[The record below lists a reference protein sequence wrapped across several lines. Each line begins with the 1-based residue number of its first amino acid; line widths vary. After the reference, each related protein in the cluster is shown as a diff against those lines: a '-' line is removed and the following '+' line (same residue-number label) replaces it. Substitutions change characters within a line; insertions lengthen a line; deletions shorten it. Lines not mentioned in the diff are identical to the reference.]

1 MELAKKKQYEEAYRL
16 CMKEGDDLYLL
27 RLLAQTGPVVKQ
39 LEDRTALTVMNRINK
54 IVRSGAFE
62 AIEVEWIEDA
72 QRRGIF
78 QGLTKHEQNEYMDT
92 LYWFSQSKLNPR
104 VSERASDVY
113 AQIKLSNQN
122 HTKS

>member
-1 MELAKKKQYEEAYRL
+1 MKEPQTKQSKLSTVWTKVLELAKKKQYEEAYRL

-72 QRRGIF
+72 TRRGIF
-78 QGLTKHEQNEYMDT
+78 
-92 LYWFSQSKLNPR
+92 
-104 VSERASDVY
+104 
-113 AQIKLSNQN
+113 
-122 HTKS
+122 

>member
-1 MELAKKKQYEEAYRL
+1 LELAKKKQYEEAYRL
-16 CMKEGDDLYLL
+16 CMKDGDDLYLL

-72 QRRGIF
+72 TRRGIF
-78 QGLTKHEQNEYMDT
+78 
-92 LYWFSQSKLNPR
+92 
-104 VSERASDVY
+104 
-113 AQIKLSNQN
+113 
-122 HTKS
+122 